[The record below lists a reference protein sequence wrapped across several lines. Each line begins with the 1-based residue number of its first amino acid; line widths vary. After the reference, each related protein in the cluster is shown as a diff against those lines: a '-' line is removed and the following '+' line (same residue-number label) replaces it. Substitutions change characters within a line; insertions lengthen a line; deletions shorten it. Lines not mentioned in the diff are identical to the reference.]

1 MDFRMDNR
9 ITVLDE
15 KVISQIAAGEVIERP
30 ASVVKEL
37 VENAI
42 DAKSSQIT
50 ITIEDGGKKTIKVID
65 DGIGMTKDNAEL
77 AFHRHSTSKIS
88 TLRDLES
95 ISSLGFR
102 GEALASIAAVSKV
115 NLITRSRDEDPGVE
129 ILIEGGKLRHVKNA
143 ARNPGTTLIVSD
155 LFYNTPARR
164 KYMKTDRA
172 ELSKI
177 TDYITRSA
185 LIHPEIHFRLVHN
198 DSEIINAPRSESLLD
213 NLVHI
218 YGREIAKEMLE
229 IQFFDSELTIEGYI
243 SKPAVFRKS
252 SSHISFFV
260 NDRYITSNL
269 LSSALKEGYGNLI
282 MKNRFPLAVVS
293 ITIHPRKVDVNVHPS
308 KLEIRFQDET
318 KVFNSLVAAVGSSLS
333 EKSLIPDMGDVSL
346 QSPELEAFN
355 ITEMGSIEGLQDI
368 SSLVESK
375 NQLDILTFIPPKDDK
390 TIQQTL
396 KDHKT
401 ANIPKLTLVGQI
413 LNTYIV
419 AQSGENILIIDQH
432 AAHERVLYE
441 KLMTIQNEDQKRQQE
456 LLIPIS
462 LELTPKQQRFVTERM
477 ELLGSLGF
485 AMEHFGQNTY
495 QIRAV
500 PSVFGESV
508 NKSSIYDIIDELVS
522 MGKTNKERE
531 LREKAMAIVAC
542 HSAIR
547 GGDELS
553 QSQMKTL
560 IKSLYITKNSTSC
573 PHGRPSILIMSKSD
587 LETKFKRK

>member
-1 MDFRMDNR
+1 MDNR
-9 ITVLDE
+9 IIILDE

-37 VENAI
+37 VENSI
-42 DAKSSQIT
+42 DAKSTQISV
-50 ITIEDGGKKTIKVID
+50 IVEDGGKKIIRVVD
-65 DGIGMTKDNAEL
+65 NGVGITRENAAL

-102 GEALASIAAVSKV
+102 GEALASISAVSKV
-115 NLITRSRDEDPGVE
+115 NLISKSIHEESGVE
-129 ILIEGGKLRHVKNA
+129 ILLEGGKKRYEKEA
-143 ARNPGTTLIVSD
+143 ARTSGTTIIVSD

-172 ELSKI
+172 ELSRI
-177 TDYITRSA
+177 TDYITRCA

-198 DSEIINAPRSESLLD
+198 NSEIINAPRAESLLD
-213 NLVHI
+213 NIVHI
-218 YGREIAKEMLE
+218 YGKEIAKEMLK
-229 IQFFDSELTIEGYI
+229 IQFSDSELTIEGYI

-282 MKNRFPLAVVS
+282 MKNRFPLAVISV
-293 ITIHPRKVDVNVHPS
+293 TIHPRKVDVNVHPS
-308 KLEIRFQDET
+308 KLEIRFQDEA
-318 KVFNSLVAAVGSSLS
+318 KVYNSLAAAVGNTLS
-333 EKSLIPDMGDVSL
+333 EKSLIPDMGDVTL
-346 QSPELEAFN
+346 KSPELEAFDVQE
-355 ITEMGSIEGLQDI
+355 IGSLDEMQGI

-375 NQLDILTFIPPKDDK
+375 NQLDILTFMPGKDEW
-390 TIQQTL
+390 TVQQTL

-401 ANIPKLTLVGQI
+401 ANIPKLRLVGQI

-432 AAHERVLYE
+432 AAHERVLFE
-441 KLMTIQNEDQKRQQE
+441 SLMHVQSDHQKRQQE
-456 LLIPIS
+456 LLSPIS
-462 LELTPKQQRFVTERM
+462 LELTPKQKKFVSDQG
-477 ELLGSLGF
+477 ELLDNLGF
-485 AMEHFGQNTY
+485 SIEHFGQNTF
-495 QIRAV
+495 QVRAV
-500 PSVFGESV
+500 PSVLGDSADR
-508 NKSSIYDIIDELVS
+508 SAIYDIIDELVG
-522 MGKTNKERE
+522 MGKTNKEKE
-531 LREKAMAIVAC
+531 IREKAMAIVAC

-553 QSQMKTL
+553 PSQMKSL
-560 IKSLYITKNSTSC
+560 IRSLYITKNSTSC

>member
-1 MDFRMDNR
+1 MDNR
-9 ITVLDE
+9 IIVLDE

-37 VENAI
+37 VENSI
-42 DAKSSQIT
+42 DAKSTQISV
-50 ITIEDGGKKTIKVID
+50 IVEDGGKKTIKVVD
-65 DGIGMTKDNAEL
+65 NGAGITRENAAL

-102 GEALASIAAVSKV
+102 GEALASISAVSKV
-115 NLITRSRDEDPGVE
+115 NLISKSIQDESGVE
-129 ILIEGGKLRHVKNA
+129 ILIEGGKKRYEKEA
-143 ARNPGTTLIVSD
+143 ARTSGTTIIVSD

-172 ELSKI
+172 ELSRI
-177 TDYITRSA
+177 TDYITRCA

-198 DSEIINAPRSESLLD
+198 DSEIINAPRAESLLD
-213 NLVHI
+213 NIVHI
-218 YGREIAKEMLE
+218 YGKEIAKEMLE
-229 IQFFDSELTIEGYI
+229 VQFFDSELTIEGYI

-282 MKNRFPLAVVS
+282 MKNRFPLAVIS

-308 KLEIRFQDET
+308 KLEIRFQDEA
-318 KVFNSLVAAVGSSLS
+318 KVHNSLAAAVGNTLS
-333 EKSLIPDMGDVSL
+333 EKTLIPDMGDVTL
-346 QSPELEAFN
+346 KSPELEAFDVQE
-355 ITEMGSIEGLQDI
+355 IGSLDEMQGI

-375 NQLDILTFIPPKDDK
+375 NQLDILTFMPGKDER
-390 TIQQTL
+390 TVQQTL

-401 ANIPKLTLVGQI
+401 ANIPKLRLVGQI

-419 AQSGENILIIDQH
+419 VQGGENILIIDQH
-432 AAHERVLYE
+432 AAHERVLFE
-441 KLMTIQNEDQKRQQE
+441 SLMHVQSDQQKRQQE
-456 LLIPIS
+456 LLSPIS
-462 LELTPKQQRFVTERM
+462 LELTPKQKKFVSDQG
-477 ELLGSLGF
+477 ELLDNLGF
-485 AMEHFGQNTY
+485 SIEHFGQNTF
-495 QIRAV
+495 QVRAV
-500 PSVFGESV
+500 PSVLGDSADR
-508 NKSSIYDIIDELVS
+508 SAIYDIIDELVG

-531 LREKAMAIVAC
+531 IREKAMAIVAC

-553 QSQMKTL
+553 PSQMKSL
-560 IKSLYITKNSTSC
+560 IRSLYITKNSTSC